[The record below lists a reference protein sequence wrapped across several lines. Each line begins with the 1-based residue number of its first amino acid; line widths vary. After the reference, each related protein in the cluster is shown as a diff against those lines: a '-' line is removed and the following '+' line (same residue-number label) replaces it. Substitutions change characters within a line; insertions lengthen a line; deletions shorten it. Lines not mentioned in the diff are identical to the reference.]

1 MAAAFQSNAFQNDA
15 FQIDAAIAVVDAF
28 NPTGIGA
35 VVDFRKSDKAQ
46 AEFEAKRQANEAD
59 RKRAVY
65 EAFYG
70 KPPEPDFDD
79 EFIAELVAEIE
90 PETGPSEAIKQ
101 FAAMEAQRQQMQR
114 MAQIRAKNDADTIEL
129 LLMVS

>member
-1 MAAAFQSNAFQNDA
+1 MAFQSNAFQNNA
-15 FQIDAAIAVVDAF
+15 FQIEAAVIVADAF

-35 VVDFRKSDKAQ
+35 VVDFRKSDKAK
-46 AEFEAKRQANEAD
+46 AEFEARQKANDDD

-70 KPPEPDFDD
+70 KPPEPID
-79 EFIAELVAEIE
+79 E
-90 PETGPSEAIKQ
+90 PEYIDEPEPEYGPSEAVRQ

-114 MAQIRAKNDADTIEL
+114 MAQIRARNDADTIEL